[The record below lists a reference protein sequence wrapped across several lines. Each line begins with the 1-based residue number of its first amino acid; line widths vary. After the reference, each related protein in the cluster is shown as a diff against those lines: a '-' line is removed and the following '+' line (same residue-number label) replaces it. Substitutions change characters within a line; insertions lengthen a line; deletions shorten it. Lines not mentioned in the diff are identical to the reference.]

1 MISDFKK
8 YKNIHVV
15 GIKGV
20 GTAALSE
27 FLVKNGWNV
36 SGSDVSEDFI
46 TTKDALSR
54 LGVSISDFSS
64 FDLSSVDVVIRSVA
78 YNSKNNA
85 VVKEAEDRGIDIFTY
100 PDVISYFFNSSFGV
114 AVAGSHGKTTTTA
127 MLAEILRRSGRNIN
141 ATVGSKVLEWSSGS
155 LVGDI
160 KDKNSIFVL
169 EADEYKKAFLNYFP
183 KGAIITSIDYDH
195 PDCYKTEDEYKKAFL
210 NFADN
215 ISEDG
220 FLILNK
226 DYDVLMD
233 IAKDVKCKVIFYEE
247 KDLIDFN
254 LKIPGKHNVQNAN
267 AAYLASLELGVSK
280 DDAKKFLEEFSGVAR
295 RFDVLYEDEK
305 TVVVDDY
312 AHHPSEIKVTIL
324 GARERYPNKEII
336 AIFQPHTYSRTKG
349 FSDDFSL
356 ALNFADRVILTDI
369 YSSAREAIDDTV
381 KVESLLNKVKSN
393 SVFIKNKESIINYIK
408 QHNLKKDAVFLFMG
422 AGNIWEVAYG
432 LVENL

>member
-1 MISDFKK
+1 MIFDFRK

-20 GTAALSE
+20 GAAALSE
-27 FLVKNGWNV
+27 FLVKNGWCV
-36 SGSDVSEDFI
+36 FGSDVSEDFI

-54 LGVSISDFSS
+54 LGVPISDFSS

-85 VVKEAEDRGIDIFTY
+85 VVKEAEDRGIDVFTY
-100 PDVISYFFNSSFGV
+100 PDVISYFFNDSFGV

-127 MLAEILRRSGRNIN
+127 MLAEILRRSNKNIN
-141 ATVGSKVLEWSSGS
+141 ATVGSKVLEWGSGS

-183 KGAIITSIDYDH
+183 KGAIITSVDYDH

-210 NFADN
+210 NFAGN

-220 FLILNK
+220 FLVLNK
-226 DYDVLMD
+226 DYDVLVD
-233 IAKDVKCKVIFYEE
+233 IAKGVKCKVIFYGE

-280 DDAKKFLEEFSGVAR
+280 SDAKKFLEEFSGVAR

-381 KVESLLNKVKSN
+381 KAEDLLNMVKPN
-393 SVFIKNKESIINYIK
+393 SIFIKNKENIIDYIK

-422 AGNIWEVAYG
+422 AGNIWEVAYD